1 MASFWSRCHTAFAG
15 VLLLSLGYALGTFEL
30 ARQEAR
36 APAPLNVLQEDIHR
50 GVPMVHVREI
60 NAGEIVG
67 TVGSGA
73 RLVIG
78 DTLIVSSLDGSFRT
92 PAAPF
97 LTNIIDVP
105 VPHGAS
111 FVASSRGKNY
121 YPVSSSAGEKLVP
134 SNRIYFRTAEEAE
147 AMGYKRGY

>member
-1 MASFWSRCHTAFAG
+1 MSIFWSRCHTAFLS
-15 VLLLSLGYALGTFEL
+15 VLLLSLGYTLGTFEL
-30 ARQEAR
+30 ARGVVH
-36 APAPLNVLQEDIHR
+36 APAPIHVLREDTHR
-50 GVPMVHVREI
+50 SVPVVHLREI

-67 TVGSGA
+67 KVGSGA

-97 LTNIIDVP
+97 LMNMIDVP
-105 VPHGAS
+105 IPHGVF

-121 YPVSSSAGEKLVP
+121 YPVSSGAGEKLVP

-147 AMGYKRGY
+147 AMGYKLGK